1 MPLNHG
7 LINATQQEPQLA
19 QLEFEVKHEVK
30 LEVKLEMPNEFS
42 SEAKVSRAEAR
53 DRYDDLF
60 DFAHVGYLT
69 LCEQGK
75 IVAINFAGAEQ
86 LGVER
91 ATLIG
96 NSFADYV
103 SPEDAAHW
111 HLHLAKV
118 LNQDKKQE
126 CEIRLTP
133 MKGCFSFVRVDSRR
147 SIKDAQA
154 PTVQMVLTD
163 ITKLKQAEDEMQQA
177 QQLAH
182 IGNWYWNVETGEQVM
197 SKEMSHIFGHE
208 RILSFPALRGVL
220 FPVEAWERLN
230 TAVEETIRSGIGYD
244 LELPAIHADGTPLW
258 INTRSKVV
266 RDANGEICG
275 LRGTV
280 QDITQ
285 RKLAKDQLRFQ
296 ATLLNTVGQA
306 IIATDI
312 EGNITYMNAA
322 AENTYGWSAATAVGR
337 SIMEITVPDVS
348 QSQGIDIMGQLTKG
362 LPWSGE
368 FAVQHSSGRIFV
380 AEVHDTPIL
389 DTAGKLIG
397 IIGVSSDISLRVH
410 TEQSLAES
418 EERYRTL
425 FKSID
430 EGFCL
435 IEMIYDE
442 HDNPVDWRFL
452 EVNPAF
458 ERQNGLYEVV
468 GKRIREL
475 APNMESHWF
484 NIYGEVARTGQPI
497 RFQNEAKSLGV
508 RWFDLYAFRI
518 GDPGNYK
525 VAVLFKDI
533 TENKKVHETTQ
544 ATSQYARSL
553 LEASLDPLVTIS
565 GNGKITDVNEA
576 SVNATGVSREQLIGT
591 DFSDYFTNP
600 EEARIG
606 YRRVF
611 SEGLVRDYPLAIR
624 HTSGCIIDVLYNAS
638 VYKDDDGKVLGV
650 FAAARDVTLQKQA
663 SRYARSLLEAS
674 LDPLVTI
681 SVDGKITDVNE
692 ASEIATGVPREQLI
706 GTDFSDYFTDPEE
719 ARSGYRKVFS
729 EGFVRDYPLAVRH
742 VSGKVTE
749 VLYNASVYKDGSGNV
764 LGVFA
769 AARDVTE
776 RNRLD
781 QVLQD
786 KNLQLQSATIV
797 AEAANLAKSNFLSS
811 MSHEIRTP
819 LNAVLGFA
827 QLIEI
832 GSPPPT
838 PSQTESLNQ
847 ILKGGWYLL
856 ELINEILDL
865 AQIESGNASL
875 SREAVSL
882 ADVLL
887 ECQAMMSPQA
897 DQRGIVMDFPSFEN
911 AYFIHAD
918 RMRIKQVML
927 NLLSNAIKYNKLG
940 GSVSVTTE
948 HIPGST
954 ASLRIKVIDSGEGL
968 SPEQLMQLFQ
978 PFNRLGKEAG
988 LEQGTGIGLVVT
1000 KRLVE
1005 LMGGSI
1011 GVVSSVET
1019 GSTFW
1024 VEMALTAPPQLAAN
1038 DVGITALSRTNTA
1051 PETKERSVLYV
1062 EDNPA
1067 NLALIEQLVVGRT
1080 DLHLVTA
1087 VDGYSGIE
1095 RARACL
1101 PQVILMDINLPG
1113 ISGLDALRILRADPA
1128 TAHIPII
1135 AVSANAMPHEI
1146 KSCLDAGFFDYITK
1160 PIKVNLFLDT
1170 LDLALDFAKMRT
1182 ASGAGKSDS

>member
-1 MPLNHG
+1 MPLDHG
-7 LINATQQEPQLA
+7 LVGTIQQEPQLA
-19 QLEFEVKHEVK
+19 QLE
-30 LEVKLEMPNEFS
+30 MQNETID
-42 SEAKVSRAEAR
+42 KTQVSRAEAR

-60 DFAHVGYLT
+60 EFAHVGYLT
-69 LCEQGK
+69 LSEQGK
-75 IVAINFAGAEQ
+75 VVAINFAGAEQ

-96 NSFADYV
+96 SSFADYV
-103 SPEDAAHW
+103 SAEDADHW
-111 HLHLAKV
+111 HSHLAKV
-118 LNQDKKQE
+118 LNQDQKQE
-126 CEIRLTP
+126 CELRMAL
-133 MKGCFSFVRVDSRR
+133 KDGCCSYLLVDSRR
-147 SIKDAQA
+147 AIKDGQA

-177 QQLAH
+177 QRLAR
-182 IGNWYWNVETGEQVM
+182 IGSWYWNVETGEQVM
-197 SKEMSHIFGHE
+197 SREMSHIFGHE
-208 RILSFPALRGVL
+208 RIPSFPELRGVL
-220 FPVEAWERLN
+220 FPVEIWELLN
-230 TAVEETIRSGIGYD
+230 AAVEETLRSGIGYD

-266 RDANGEICG
+266 RHANGEICG
-275 LRGTV
+275 LRGTL
-280 QDITQ
+280 QDITE
-285 RKLAKDQLRFQ
+285 RKRTEEQLRFQ

-306 IIATDI
+306 IIATDL

-322 AENTYGWSAATAVGR
+322 AESMYGWSAVAAVGR
-337 SIMEITVPDVS
+337 SIMEVTVPDVS
-348 QSQGIDIMGQLTKG
+348 QSQGMDIMGQLTQG

-389 DTAGKLIG
+389 DAAGKLIG
-397 IIGVSSDISLRVH
+397 IIGVSSDISLRVQ
-410 TEQSLAES
+410 TEQSLAQS
-418 EERYRTL
+418 KERYHTL

-442 HDNPVDWRFL
+442 HEKPIDWRFL

-458 ERQNGLYEVV
+458 ERQNGLYEAV

-475 APNMESHWF
+475 APNMEPHWF
-484 NIYGEVARTGQPI
+484 NIYGEVARTGEPI
-497 RFQNEAKSLGV
+497 RFQNEAKALGE

-518 GDPGNYK
+518 GKPGSYK

-533 TENKKVHETTQ
+533 TETKKWQETTQ

-565 GNGKITDVNEA
+565 ADGKITDVNEA
-576 SVNATGVSREQLIGT
+576 SEIATGVPREQLIGT

-624 HTSGCIIDVLYNAS
+624 HTSGRIIDVLYNAC
-638 VYKDDDGKVLGV
+638 VYKDDDGK
-650 FAAARDVTLQKQA
+650 
-663 SRYARSLLEAS
+663 
-674 LDPLVTI
+674 
-681 SVDGKITDVNE
+681 
-692 ASEIATGVPREQLI
+692 
-706 GTDFSDYFTDPEE
+706 
-719 ARSGYRKVFS
+719 
-729 EGFVRDYPLAVRH
+729 
-742 VSGKVTE
+742 
-749 VLYNASVYKDGSGNV
+749 V

-781 QVLQD
+781 QVLHD
-786 KNLQLQSATIV
+786 KNLQLQRATIV

-832 GSPPPT
+832 GTPPPT
-838 PSQTESLNQ
+838 PSQRESLNQ

-865 AQIESGNASL
+865 AQIESGKASL

-887 ECQAMMSPQA
+887 ECQSMISPQA

-911 AYFIHAD
+911 SYFIHAD
-918 RMRIKQVML
+918 RMRIKQVLL

-940 GSVSVTTE
+940 GSVRVTTE

-968 SPEQLMQLFQ
+968 SPEQLTQLFQ

-1024 VEMALTAPPQLAAN
+1024 VELALTDPPQLAAN
-1038 DVGITALSRTNTA
+1038 SVAITTLSRANIA
-1051 PETKERSVLYV
+1051 PETMERSVLYV

-1067 NLALIEQLVVGRT
+1067 NLALIEQLVAGRP

-1095 RARACL
+1095 RARACS

-1113 ISGLDALRILRADPA
+1113 ISGLDALRILRADPT

-1135 AVSANAMPHEI
+1135 AISANAMPHEI

-1170 LDLALDFAKMRT
+1170 LDMALDFAKMGT
-1182 ASGAGKSDS
+1182 SSGTGKSDG

>member
-1 MPLNHG
+1 MPLDHG
-7 LINATQQEPQLA
+7 LVSSTHQQPQLT
-19 QLEFEVKHEVK
+19 QLEVK
-30 LEVKLEMPNEFS
+30 LEVKLEKQNELLS
-42 SEAKVSRAEAR
+42 KAKVSRADAR

-91 ATLIG
+91 TTLIG

-103 SPEDAAHW
+103 SAEDADRW
-111 HLHLAKV
+111 HSHLANV

-133 MKGCFSFVRVDSRR
+133 KEGCFSYVRVDSRR
-147 SIKDAQA
+147 SIKDGQA

-163 ITKLKQAEDEMQQA
+163 ITKLKQTEIELQQA

-182 IGNWYWNVETGEQVM
+182 IGSWYWHAENGELGMSREVSRIFGYEHIPPFPEQRGVMYSVET
-197 SKEMSHIFGHE
+197 
-208 RILSFPALRGVL
+208 
-220 FPVEAWERLN
+220 WERLN
-230 TAVEETIRSGIGYD
+230 AAVEETLRSGIGYD

-266 RDANGEICG
+266 RHANGEICG
-275 LRGTV
+275 LRGTL
-280 QDITQ
+280 QDITE
-285 RKLAKDQLRFQ
+285 RKLAEEKLRFQ
-296 ATLLNTVGQA
+296 VTLLNTVGQA
-306 IIATDI
+306 IIATDV
-312 EGNITYMNAA
+312 EGSITYMNAA
-322 AENTYGWSAATAVGR
+322 AENTYGWPAATAVGR
-337 SIMEITVPDVS
+337 NIMEVTVPDVS
-348 QSQGIDIMGQLTKG
+348 QSQATDIMGQLNNG
-362 LPWSGE
+362 RPWSGE
-368 FAVQHSSGRIFV
+368 FAVQHSSGRIFI

-389 DTAGKLIG
+389 DSAGKLIG
-397 IIGVSSDISLRVH
+397 IIGVSSDISLRVQ
-410 TEQSLAES
+410 TEQSLLQS

-425 FKSID
+425 FNSID

-442 HDNPVDWRFL
+442 YDNPIDWRYL
-452 EVNPAF
+452 EVNPVF
-458 ERQNGLYEVV
+458 ERQTGLHDTV

-475 APNMESHWF
+475 APNMEAYWF
-484 NIYGEVARTGQPI
+484 NIYGEVARTGEPI
-497 RFQNEAKSLGV
+497 RLQNEVKALSE

-518 GDPGNYK
+518 GEPGSYK

-533 TENKKVHETTQ
+533 TETKKWQETTQ

-565 GNGKITDVNEA
+565 ADGKITDVNEA
-576 SVNATGVSREQLIGT
+576 SEIATGVPREQLIGT

-624 HTSGCIIDVLYNAS
+624 HTSGRIIDVLYNAS
-638 VYKDDDGKVLGV
+638 VYRDDDGKVLGV

-681 SVDGKITDVNE
+681 SADGKITDVNE

-706 GTDFSDYFTDPEE
+706 GTDFSDYFTNPEE
-719 ARSGYRKVFS
+719 ARIGYRRVFS
-729 EGFVRDYPLAVRH
+729 EGLVRDYPLAIRH
-742 VSGKVTE
+742 TSGRIID
-749 VLYNASVYKDGSGNV
+749 VLYNASVYRDDDGKV

-781 QVLQD
+781 QVLHD
-786 KNLQLQSATIV
+786 KNLQLQRATIV

-832 GSPPPT
+832 GTPPPT

-865 AQIESGNASL
+865 AQIESGKASL

-887 ECQAMMSPQA
+887 ECQSMISPQA
-897 DQRGIVMDFPSFEN
+897 DQRGIVMDFPSF
-911 AYFIHAD
+911 ATSYFIHAD
-918 RMRIKQVML
+918 RMRIKQVLL

-940 GSVSVTTE
+940 GSVRVTTE

-954 ASLRIKVIDSGEGL
+954 VSLRINVIDSGEGL
-968 SPEQLMQLFQ
+968 SPEQLSQLFQ

-1024 VEMALTAPPQLAAN
+1024 VELALTDPPQLAAN
-1038 DVGITALSRTNTA
+1038 GLAITTLSRANIA
-1051 PETKERSVLYV
+1051 PETMERSVLYV

-1067 NLALIEQLVVGRT
+1067 NLALIERLVSGRP

-1135 AVSANAMPHEI
+1135 AISANAMPHEI

-1170 LDLALDFAKMRT
+1170 LDKALDFAKMGT
-1182 ASGAGKSDS
+1182 TSGDGRSGS

>member
-1 MPLNHG
+1 MPLDHG
-7 LINATQQEPQLA
+7 LVSTTQQEPPLT
-19 QLEFEVKHEVK
+19 QLE
-30 LEVKLEMPNEFS
+30 LEIQNKFLN
-42 SEAKVSRAEAR
+42 EAKVSRAEAR

-60 DFAHVGYLT
+60 EFAHVGYLT
-69 LCEQGK
+69 LSDQGK

-86 LGVER
+86 LGIER

-96 NSFADYV
+96 SSFADYV
-103 SPEDAAHW
+103 SAENADLW
-111 HLHLAKV
+111 HSHLAKV

-126 CEIRLTP
+126 CELRMAL
-133 MKGCFSFVRVDSRR
+133 KEGCCSYFLVDSRR
-147 SIKDAQA
+147 AIKDRQA

-177 QQLAH
+177 QQIAR
-182 IGNWYWNVETGEQVM
+182 IGSWHWDAKTGEQVM
-197 SKEMSHIFGHE
+197 SREMSHIFGYEH
-208 RILSFPALRGVL
+208 IPSFPEQRGVL
-220 FPVEAWERLN
+220 YSVETWERLN
-230 TAVEETIRSGIGYD
+230 AAIEETIRSGIGYD

-258 INTRSKVV
+258 INIRSKVV
-266 RDANGEICG
+266 RHADGEICS
-275 LRGTV
+275 LRGTF
-280 QDITQ
+280 QDITE
-285 RKLAKDQLRFQ
+285 RKLAEEKLRFQ
-296 ATLLNTVGQA
+296 ATLLNTIGQA
-306 IIATDI
+306 IIATDLD
-312 EGNITYMNAA
+312 GVITYMNTA
-322 AENTYGWSAATAVGR
+322 AENTYGWPASTAVGR
-337 SIMEITVPDVS
+337 NIMEVTVPDVS
-348 QSQGIDIMGQLTKG
+348 QSQGNDIMGQLTKG

-389 DTAGKLIG
+389 DSTGKLSG
-397 IIGVSSDISLRVH
+397 IIGVSSDISLRVQ
-410 TEQSLAES
+410 TEQSLAQS

-442 HDNPVDWRFL
+442 RENPIDWRFL

-458 ERQNGLYEVV
+458 ERQNGLYQAA

-475 APNMESHWF
+475 APNMEPHWF
-484 NIYGEVARTGQPI
+484 NIYGEVARTGEPI
-497 RFQNEAKSLGV
+497 RFQNEAKALGE

-518 GDPGNYK
+518 GEPGSYK

-533 TENKKVHETTQ
+533 TETKKWQETTQ

-565 GNGKITDVNEA
+565 ADGKITDVNEA
-576 SVNATGVSREQLIGT
+576 SEIATGVPREQLIGT

-624 HTSGCIIDVLYNAS
+624 HTSGRIIDVLYNAC
-638 VYKDDDGKVLGV
+638 VYKDDDGK
-650 FAAARDVTLQKQA
+650 
-663 SRYARSLLEAS
+663 
-674 LDPLVTI
+674 
-681 SVDGKITDVNE
+681 
-692 ASEIATGVPREQLI
+692 
-706 GTDFSDYFTDPEE
+706 
-719 ARSGYRKVFS
+719 
-729 EGFVRDYPLAVRH
+729 
-742 VSGKVTE
+742 
-749 VLYNASVYKDGSGNV
+749 V

-781 QVLQD
+781 QVLHD
-786 KNLQLQSATIV
+786 KNLQLQRATIV

-832 GSPPPT
+832 GTPPPT
-838 PSQTESLNQ
+838 PSQRESLNQ

-865 AQIESGNASL
+865 AQIESGKASL

-887 ECQAMMSPQA
+887 ECQSMISPQA
-897 DQRGIVMDFPSFEN
+897 DQRGIVMDFPSFETS
-911 AYFIHAD
+911 YFIHAD
-918 RMRIKQVML
+918 RMRIKQVLL

-940 GSVSVTTE
+940 GSVRVTTE

-968 SPEQLMQLFQ
+968 SPEQLSQLFQ

-1024 VEMALTAPPQLAAN
+1024 VELALTDAPRLTA
-1038 DVGITALSRTNTA
+1038 DLGTITTLSRANIATDTM
-1051 PETKERSVLYV
+1051 ERSVLYV

-1067 NLALIEQLVVGRT
+1067 NLALIEQLVAGRP

-1135 AVSANAMPHEI
+1135 AISANAMPHEI

-1170 LDLALDFAKMRT
+1170 LDMALDFAKMGT
-1182 ASGAGKSDS
+1182 TSGDGKSGS